1 MIKNKQIGKHL
12 RKMNIFLID
21 DSISMIFAFERAINS
36 IADCEIHSF
45 QEPSRALE
53 KLQNMVPDLVLVD
66 YEMPGMNGID
76 VIKAIRANQ
85 PTASV
90 PVIMITSTIDK
101 QIKLAAIE
109 AGATEFLHKPFDE
122 TELRIRVQN
131 LLNIRAAQLALAEQA
146 AELHRKYED
155 AMARINRREEEIIW
169 RLSKAIGI
177 RDGDTGSHIDRV
189 SYIAG
194 MIAEEV
200 GLEPETCRMIFL
212 ASPLHDVGKLGV
224 PDSILLKPGKLSP
237 DEYRA
242 MQRHTE
248 LGAQILNGST
258 SKLIQIAETIAA
270 NHHEKWD
277 GTGYPKGLK
286 EDDIPIEARI
296 VAIADVLDALCS
308 DRPYKSAWPLEAAF
322 AEILNASGKHFD
334 PVCVAAFCRRWPEI
348 RQTFSSSQETPGDTA
363 GTFNVGKIA

>member
-1 MIKNKQIGKHL
+1 MYRGRTI
-12 RKMNIFLID
+12 NIFLID

-36 IADCEIHSF
+36 IADCQIHSF
-45 QEPSRALE
+45 QEPLKALE
-53 KLQNMVPDLVLVD
+53 KLEHMVPDLVLVD
-66 YEMPGMNGID
+66 YEMPAMNGID
-76 VIKAIRANQ
+76 VIKAIRRNPSSA
-85 PTASV
+85 TV

-109 AGATEFLHKPFDE
+109 AGATEFLHKPFDD

-131 LLNIRAAQLALAEQA
+131 LLNIRSAQLALAEQA
-146 AELHRKYED
+146 GELNRKYED

-177 RDGDTGSHIDRV
+177 RDGDTGNHIDRV

-194 MIAEEV
+194 MIAEEL
-200 GLEPETCRMIFL
+200 GLDQELCRMIFL

-224 PDSILLKPGKLSP
+224 PDSVLLKPGKLTS
-237 DEYRA
+237 DEYRE
-242 MQRHTE
+242 MQKHTE
-248 LGAQILNGST
+248 LGAQILGGSS

-277 GTGYPKGLK
+277 GTGYPKGLAGN
-286 EDDIPIEARI
+286 DIPIEARI
-296 VAIADVLDALCS
+296 VAVADVLDALCS
-308 DRPYKSAWPLEAAF
+308 DRPYKTAWPLDAAF

-334 PVCVAAFCRRWPEI
+334 PACVAAFCRRWPEI
-348 RQTFSSSQETPGDTA
+348 RQTFSSSQETGDEPA
-363 GTFNVGKIA
+363 AVYNVGKTA

>member
-1 MIKNKQIGKHL
+1 
-12 RKMNIFLID
+12 MNIFLID

-36 IADCEIHSF
+36 IAHCQIHSF
-45 QEPSRALE
+45 QEPLKALE
-53 KLQNMVPDLVLVD
+53 KIEEMVPDLVLVD
-66 YEMPGMNGID
+66 YEMPAMNGID
-76 VIKAIRANQ
+76 VIKAIRANA

-90 PVIMITSTIDK
+90 PVIMVTSTIDK
-101 QIKLAAIE
+101 HIKLAAIE

-131 LLNIRAAQLALAEQA
+131 LLNIRSAQLALAEQA
-146 AELHRKYED
+146 ADLNRKYED

-177 RDGDTGSHIDRV
+177 RDGDTGNHIDRV

-194 MIAEEV
+194 MIAEEL
-200 GLEPETCRMIFL
+200 GLEQELCRMIFL

-224 PDSILLKPGKLSP
+224 PDSILLKPGKLTA
-237 DEYRA
+237 EEFQQ
-242 MQRHTE
+242 MQKHTE
-248 LGAQILNGST
+248 LGAQILGGSS

-286 EDDIPIEARI
+286 GAEIPIEARI
-296 VAIADVLDALCS
+296 VAVADVLDALCS
-308 DRPYKSAWPLEAAF
+308 DRPYKNAWPLDAAF

-334 PVCVAAFCRRWPEI
+334 PGCVAAFCRRWPDI
-348 RQTFSSSQETPGDTA
+348 RQTFTSSQRNEDLNLTEL
-363 GTFNVGKIA
+363 NVGKIA

>member
-1 MIKNKQIGKHL
+1 
-12 RKMNIFLID
+12 MNVFLID

-36 IADCEIHSF
+36 IADCQIHSF
-45 QEPSRALE
+45 QDPLKALE
-53 KLQNMVPDLVLVD
+53 KLETVAPDLALVD
-66 YEMPGMNGID
+66 YEMPSMNGID
-76 VIKAIRANQ
+76 VIKAIRANP
-85 PTASV
+85 PTATV
-90 PVIMITSTIDK
+90 PVIMVTSTTS
-101 QIKLAAIE
+101 QHIKLAAIE

-131 LLNIRAAQLALAEQA
+131 LLNIRSAQLELAEQA
-146 AELHRKYED
+146 ADLNRKYED

-169 RLSKAIGI
+169 RLSNAIGI

-194 MIAEEV
+194 MIAEEL
-200 GLEPETCRMIFL
+200 GLEQEACRMIFL

-224 PDSILLKPGKLSP
+224 PDSILLKPGKLTS
-237 DEYRA
+237 EEFSM
-242 MQRHTE
+242 MQKHTE
-248 LGAQILNGST
+248 LGAQILGGSS

-277 GTGYPKGLK
+277 GTGYPKGVK
-286 EDDIPIEARI
+286 GSDIPIEARI

-308 DRPYKSAWPLEAAF
+308 DRPYKSAWPLDAAF

-334 PVCVAAFCRRWPEI
+334 PACVAAFCRRWPEI
-348 RQTFSSSQETPGDTA
+348 RQTFTSYQRAGDEIAT
-363 GTFNVGKIA
+363 TFNVGKTA

>member
-1 MIKNKQIGKHL
+1 
-12 RKMNIFLID
+12 MNIFLID

-36 IADCEIHSF
+36 IADCNIQSF
-45 QEPSRALE
+45 QEPQKALE
-53 KLQNMVPDLVLVD
+53 KLSTIVPDLVLVD
-66 YEMPGMNGID
+66 YEMPGMNGIE
-76 VIKAIRANQ
+76 VIEAIRGN
-85 PTASV
+85 PSTKSV

-109 AGATEFLHKPFDE
+109 AGATEFLHKPFDD

-131 LLNIRAAQLALAEQA
+131 LLNIRSAQLSLAEQA
-146 AELHRKYED
+146 AELNRKYED

-194 MIAEEV
+194 MIAEEL
-200 GLEPETCRMIFL
+200 GLEQPHSRMIFL

-224 PDSILLKPGKLSP
+224 PDSILLKPGKLTA
-237 DEYRA
+237 DEFRE
-242 MQRHTE
+242 MQKHTE
-248 LGAQILNGST
+248 LGAHILGGSS

-277 GTGYPKGLK
+277 GTGYPRGLK
-286 EDDIPIEARI
+286 GDEIPIEARI

-308 DRPYKSAWPLEAAF
+308 DRPYKSAWPLDAAF
-322 AEILNASGKHFD
+322 AEILNSSGKHFD
-334 PVCVAAFCRRWPEI
+334 PACVAAFCRRWPEI
-348 RQTFSSSQETPGDTA
+348 RQTFSSSQGAGDDSVVP
-363 GTFNVGKIA
+363 FNVGKLA